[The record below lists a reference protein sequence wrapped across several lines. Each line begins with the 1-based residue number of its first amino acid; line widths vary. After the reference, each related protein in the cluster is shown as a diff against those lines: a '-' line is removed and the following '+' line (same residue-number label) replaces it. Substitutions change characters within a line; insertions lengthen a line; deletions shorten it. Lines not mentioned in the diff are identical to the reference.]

1 MSRTVTKPTQA
12 LIAKELHLS
21 RNTVSKVLNGL
32 PGITEATRKR
42 VLDKAAELNYHH
54 PVVAHEQQA
63 VPEDQNKLNY
73 DIAFLCHADTFTG
86 SFWAEV
92 MKSMERYLDKFH
104 CTTRFVVIL
113 PEYEEFLT

>member
-104 CTTRFVVIL
+104 CTCLLYTSPSPRDCS
-113 PEYEEFLT
+113 

>member
-1 MSRTVTKPTQA
+1 MEKRYEPYGHQA
-12 LIAKELHLS
+12 HPGVDRKELHLS
-21 RNTVSKVLNGL
+21 ATRFPKVLNGL

-73 DIAFLCHADTFTG
+73 DIAFLLPCGYIYRVLLGRSDEKHGAVSGQVPLYHPLCRHFTG
-86 SFWAEV
+86 
-92 MKSMERYLDKFH
+92 
-104 CTTRFVVIL
+104 I
-113 PEYEEFLT
+113 